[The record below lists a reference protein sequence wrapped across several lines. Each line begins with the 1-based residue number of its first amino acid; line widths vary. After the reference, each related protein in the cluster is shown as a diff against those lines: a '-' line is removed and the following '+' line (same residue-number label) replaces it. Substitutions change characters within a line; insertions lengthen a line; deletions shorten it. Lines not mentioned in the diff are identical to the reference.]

1 MSEKYDQ
8 NEKNIRS
15 VLQWVTIS
23 KYKKG
28 EMQAYLLD
36 KNSWTG
42 KNAADNDFDF
52 VKWLNL

>member
-1 MSEKYDQ
+1 MELD
-8 NEKNIRS
+8 NVI
-15 VLQWVTIS
+15 TIS
-23 KYKKG
+23 KYEKIG

>member
-1 MSEKYDQ
+1 M
-8 NEKNIRS
+8 KNIRS